1 MKNFIIAICTI
12 LLMSFSYQSSK
23 KDEKPAYKIY
33 TSEGK
38 EVDYSDMVKGLARN
52 EVNFFG
58 ELHNNP
64 IAHWMQLQLTKEFYE
79 QKKEKLVLAAEMFE
93 ADDQIIMD
101 EYLSGKI
108 TETSFKDEAKLW
120 PNYATDYK
128 PLVEFAKTNK
138 LAFVCANVPRR
149 YASIVYKKGLE
160 KLDSLTDEAKKSIAP
175 LPIEYDGNVKCYKD
189 MLEMSG
195 GHGGENLPKAQ
206 AIKDATMG
214 WFVSQAVKKDGMVL
228 HFNGS
233 FHSDNGVGIIW
244 YLKKYKPEVKV
255 GTVTTVLQSDLGKL
269 DDEYKGKADF
279 IIVVPEDMT
288 TTH

>member
-1 MKNFIIAICTI
+1 MKKI
-12 LLMSFSYQSSK
+12 LFASIVISTMAFTFEKIK
-23 KDEKPAYKIY
+23 KDEKPAYKIFN
-33 TSEGK
+33 SEGK
-38 EVDYSDMVKGLARN
+38 EVSYSDMVKGLSKN

-64 IAHWMQLQLTKEFYE
+64 IAHWLQLQLTKEFYE
-79 QKKEKLVLAAEMFE
+79 TKKEKLVLAAEMFE

-101 EYLSGKI
+101 EYLSGAISEK
-108 TETSFKDEAKLW
+108 SFNDEAKLW

-138 LAFVCANVPRR
+138 LAFICANVPRR

-160 KLDSLTDEAKKSIAP
+160 KLDSLDAEGKKFIAP
-175 LPIEYDGNVKCYKD
+175 LPIVYDGTVKCYKE
-189 MLEMSG
+189 MLENSG

-206 AIKDATMG
+206 AIKDATMA
-214 WFVSQAVKKDGMVL
+214 WFVAEAMVKDGMVL

-233 FHSDNGVGIIW
+233 YHSDNGVGIIW
-244 YLKKYKPEVKV
+244 YLQKYKPEVKV
-255 GTVTTVLQSDLGKL
+255 GSVTTVLQADLEKL
-269 DDEYKGKADF
+269 ADENKGKADF

-288 TTH
+288 STH

>member
-1 MKNFIIAICTI
+1 MKKYIIAFGTI
-12 LLMSFSYQSSK
+12 LLMSFSSQFSK
-23 KDEKPAYKIY
+23 KDDKPAYKIF

-38 EVDYSDMVKGLARN
+38 EVDYSDMVKGLSKN

-79 QKKEKLVLAAEMFE
+79 QKKENLVLAAEMFE

-101 EYLSGKI
+101 EYLAGKI

-138 LAFVCANVPRR
+138 LAFICANVPRR
-149 YASIVYKKGLE
+149 YASVVYKKGLE

-175 LPIEYDGNVKCYKD
+175 LPIEYDANVKCYKD

-255 GTVTTVLQSDLGKL
+255 GTVTTVLQADLSKL